1 MTISE
6 MRRLLDERGL
16 QLTRSLGQN
25 FLHDGN
31 QLRRIVAAA
40 ELARGD
46 QVLEIGPGLGPLT
59 EMLVASGCPVTA
71 IEMDRRLV
79 AILERR
85 FGVSSVEASTRS
97 LSLLTSAASEVRP
110 HPNPLPQGEGIARL
124 EKATSQAQ
132 LTRTDLEES
141 EAESAIGGV
150 VGSNGFLPLPRGEGR
165 GKGEPAGEP
174 NRRAASLDAAI
185 PHSELRTPQPLRLL
199 HADALV
205 WLKKNPC
212 NWAGWKLVA
221 NLPYSVGSPI
231 LVELAETDQP
241 PDRLVVTLQLEVV
254 KRLLA
259 KADTEDYGLLTLL
272 IQLRYQPAGWFKIPA
287 NCFFPQPNVDSACI
301 ALIRRP
307 APLLSID
314 EATRFTRLVK
324 IAFGQ
329 RRKMMFKLLTAAWPE
344 AQLEAAFGVTGIA
357 KTERAER
364 VALDQFVAL
373 TRQLPPG

>member
-1 MTISE
+1 MTITE

-40 ELARGD
+40 ELTPADR
-46 QVLEIGPGLGPLT
+46 VLEIGPGLGPLT
-59 EMLVASGCPVTA
+59 ELLVASGCPVTA

-79 AILERR
+79 EILEER
-85 FGVSSVEASTRS
+85 FDCQAVNELETTAEV
-97 LSLLTSAASEVRP
+97 TSA
-110 HPNPLPQGEGIARL
+110 N
-124 EKATSQAQ
+124 
-132 LTRTDLEES
+132 
-141 EAESAIGGV
+141 
-150 VGSNGFLPLPRGEGR
+150 EGR
-165 GKGEPAGEP
+165 L
-174 NRRAASLDAAI
+174 AAC
-185 PHSELRTPQPLRLL
+185 PTLL

-205 WLKKNPC
+205 WLKRNPR

-231 LVELAETDQP
+231 LVELAEVDQP

-259 KADTEDYGLLTLL
+259 AADTEDYGLLTLL
-272 IQLRYQPAGWFKIPA
+272 LQLRYEPTGWFKLPA
-287 NCFFPQPNVDSACI
+287 NCFFPQPNVDSAC
-301 ALIRRP
+301 LTLVRRP
-307 APLLSID
+307 VPLLNLEESKQ
-314 EATRFTRLVK
+314 FTRLVK

-344 AQLEAAFGVTGIA
+344 AQLEAAFAATGIA
-357 KTERAER
+357 RTARAEQ
-364 VALDQFVAL
+364 VGLEQFVAL
-373 TRQLPPG
+373 TRALAPA

>member
-1 MTISE
+1 MTITE

-40 ELARGD
+40 ELTPADR
-46 QVLEIGPGLGPLT
+46 VLEIGPGLGPLT
-59 EMLVASGCPVTA
+59 ELLVASGCPVTA

-79 AILERR
+79 ELLEHRLQVR
-85 FGVSSVEASTRS
+85 SVDTLAPD
-97 LSLLTSAASEVRP
+97 SAAPSSG
-110 HPNPLPQGEGIARL
+110 LPALG
-124 EKATSQAQ
+124 
-132 LTRTDLEES
+132 LT
-141 EAESAIGGV
+141 
-150 VGSNGFLPLPRGEGR
+150 
-165 GKGEPAGEP
+165 
-174 NRRAASLDAAI
+174 
-185 PHSELRTPQPLRLL
+185 LL

-205 WLKKNPC
+205 WLKRNPR

-231 LVELAETDQP
+231 LVELAEADQP

-259 KADTEDYGLLTLL
+259 AADTEDYGLLTLL
-272 IQLRYQPAGWFKIPA
+272 LQLRYEPTGWFKLPA
-287 NCFFPQPNVDSACI
+287 NCFFPQPNVDSAC
-301 ALIRRP
+301 LTLVRRP
-307 APLLSID
+307 VPLLNLE
-314 EATRFTRLVK
+314 EAKRFTRLVK

-344 AQLEAAFGVTGIA
+344 AQLEAAFAATGIA
-357 KTERAER
+357 RTARAEQ
-364 VALDQFVAL
+364 VGLEQFVAL
-373 TRQLPPG
+373 TRALAPA

>member
-1 MTISE
+1 MTITE

-40 ELARGD
+40 ELAPADR
-46 QVLEIGPGLGPLT
+46 VLEIGPGLGPLT
-59 EMLVASGCPVTA
+59 ELLVASGCPVTA

-79 AILERR
+79 ELLEHRLQVR
-85 FGVSSVEASTRS
+85 SVDTLAPD
-97 LSLLTSAASEVRP
+97 SAAPGSA
-110 HPNPLPQGEGIARL
+110 LPAPG
-124 EKATSQAQ
+124 
-132 LTRTDLEES
+132 LT
-141 EAESAIGGV
+141 
-150 VGSNGFLPLPRGEGR
+150 
-165 GKGEPAGEP
+165 
-174 NRRAASLDAAI
+174 
-185 PHSELRTPQPLRLL
+185 LL

-205 WLKKNPC
+205 WLKRNPR

-231 LVELAETDQP
+231 LVELAEAYQP

-259 KADTEDYGLLTLL
+259 AADTEDYGLLTLL
-272 IQLRYQPAGWFKIPA
+272 IQLRYEPIGWFKLPA
-287 NCFFPQPNVDSACI
+287 NCFFPQPNVDSAC
-301 ALIRRP
+301 LTLVRRP
-307 APLLSID
+307 VPLLD
-314 EATRFTRLVK
+314 REAAKRFTRLVK

-344 AQLEAAFGVTGIA
+344 AQLEAAFTATGIA
-357 KTERAER
+357 RTARAEQ
-364 VALDQFVAL
+364 VGLEQFVAL
-373 TRQLPPG
+373 TRALAPA